1 MKILAN
7 GALGVLLFFALP
19 GFAAV
24 GLVFLLILGGPDS
37 MKVITDDPTMLRA
50 TGFLHWAFIGI
61 MTLGGVVVALK
72 LANRLNNHE

>member
-7 GALGVLLFFALP
+7 GALGIVLFFALP

-24 GLVFLLILGGPDS
+24 GIIFLLVMGGPDS
-37 MKVITDDPTMLRA
+37 MKVVTDDPTMLRV

-61 MTLGGVVVALK
+61 MTLGGVIVALK
-72 LANRLNNHE
+72 LAIRINNHE